1 MQYACCKGLPLVT
14 YLWSCWKFD
23 FQGAQ
28 EPVFWRCPLKALS
41 SEISPDLHHCGCCL
55 DPSPHTQ
62 QKDPTPAA
70 WLNVIWWWRS
80 MGSQVTPRLCCCGRR
95 AGCSRPFPW
104 GVVVWWNGTVLNNL
118 VIIPLYSVLAMLYL
132 NYCIQFW
139 TPHYKKDIKPWNES
153 REGQRSWWGVW
164 SISLMG
170 SSWGSWDCLDWRS
183 GGSGETLLF
192 STTPWTEVLVRVG
205 LFSHVTS
212 NRMRRNCL
220 KLCQGRF
227 RLDARKNLFS

>member
-41 SEISPDLHHCGCCL
+41 SEISPDLHYCGCCL

-62 QKDPTPAA
+62 QKDLTPAA
-70 WLNVIWWWRS
+70 WLNVICWWRS

-104 GVVVWWNGTVLNNL
+104 GVVVWWNGTVFNNL

-153 REGQRSWWGVW
+153 REGQRSCE
-164 SISLMG
+164 G
-170 SSWGSWDCLDWRS
+170 SGAQVLWRASEGAAVQSGEEEAQEDLRAASWYLSWGCKKEGDR
-183 GGSGETLLF
+183 LF
-192 STTPWTEVLVRVG
+192 SRVSSDRTRG
-205 LFSHVTS
+205 NSFI
-212 NRMRRNCL
+212 
-220 KLCQGRF
+220 
-227 RLDARKNLFS
+227 